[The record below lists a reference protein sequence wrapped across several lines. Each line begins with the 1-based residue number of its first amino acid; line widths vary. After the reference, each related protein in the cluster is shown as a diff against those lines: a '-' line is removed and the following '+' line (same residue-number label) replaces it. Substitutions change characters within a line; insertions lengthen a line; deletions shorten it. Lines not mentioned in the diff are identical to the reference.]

1 MTTRGLPGRA
11 LARVVAPLLVVGL
24 ALAGCTGLPESGPV
38 VDAGAPSSLDDEQ
51 ANDINPAPPTPDMS
65 PSAVVSGFLD
75 AMTASPIRLDVAKL
89 FLSTPAAAEWEPEA
103 GTITYA
109 DARQPRDDRLRVS
122 VQLVDAERLDRSGGY
137 IGRLATGSDVLRFE
151 LTIEGSEYRIT
162 NPPDALVVPRQWFT
176 QRFRPASLFYFDP
189 SGRIL
194 VPQPVYVPRGKE
206 LPATLV
212 SRLIEGPGRYLS
224 MLTRSYVPTG
234 LDPRASVSISPDGVA
249 DIDLGGEA
257 SAISGAASERLL
269 AQLAWTLR
277 QQPEIRAV
285 RVTLGGAPVLGP
297 DGDQVYAVA
306 EAARLGPN
314 GPAPDEQLYAVRG
327 NRLHVREGNELQPVS
342 GVFGTGAAPVS
353 VATPNLD
360 GTRVAAVGV
369 QGRTLLVGSLGATSG
384 RAGDQAE
391 TVFRGTDLLP
401 PAWDFADRIWVVD
414 RTPSGA
420 SVHVVVEG
428 ADRVVAV
435 TGVSGFDVR
444 SFLVSRDGTRFVAVV
459 RTATGDQ
466 LRVGRVEVDG
476 LGAVVRVRSTELVEV
491 DTSPT
496 LRIDDIAW
504 TSPTTLA
511 LLTPIESDQIY
522 AVRTIGVDGSA
533 SNAESL
539 PTPVPGPVTGLA
551 GSPVED
557 LPLYVV
563 TPDNIVDVTNGGSYG
578 FVGAPATSVSYAG

>member
-1 MTTRGLPGRA
+1 MRSTRRRGQAVPVLLLLG
-11 LARVVAPLLVVGL
+11 VV
-24 ALAGCTGLPESGPV
+24 LAGCTSLPESGPV
-38 VDAGAPSSLDDEQ
+38 VDAGARSSVDDER
-51 ANDINPAPPTPDMS
+51 ASDINPAPPVPGMS
-65 PSAVVSGFLD
+65 PSAVVGGFLD

-89 FLSTPAAAEWEPEA
+89 FLSTPAASEWEPGD

-137 IGRLATGSDVLRFE
+137 VGRLGNGSDVLRFD
-151 LTIEGSEYRIT
+151 LTVQDNEYRIT
-162 NPPDALVVPRQWFT
+162 NPPDALVVPRKWFT

-212 SRLIEGPGRYLS
+212 SRLIEGPGGYLS

-234 LDPRASVSISPDGVA
+234 LDPRPSVAISPDGVA

-257 SAISGAASERLL
+257 SSISSPAAERLL

-297 DGDQVYAVA
+297 DGDQLYAVE
-306 EAARLGPN
+306 EAARYGPN
-314 GPAPDEQLYAVRG
+314 GPDPTQQLFAVRDR
-327 NRLHVREGNELQPVS
+327 RLAVREGNELQPVS
-342 GVFGTGAAPVS
+342 GVFGTGAAPVRA
-353 VATPNLD
+353 ATPNLD
-360 GTRVAAVGV
+360 GTLVAGVGV
-369 QGRTLLVGSLGATSG
+369 EGRRLLVGDLNAARGSTAAGA
-384 RAGDQAE
+384 RAD
-391 TVFRGTDLLP
+391 VVLRGTDLLP

-420 SVHVVVEG
+420 SVHVVVDG
-428 ADRVVAV
+428 VDRVVAV
-435 TGVSGFDVR
+435 SGVSGSDVR

-459 RTATGDQ
+459 RDRTGDE

-491 DTSPT
+491 DASPT

-511 LLTPIESDQIY
+511 LLTPVEAGKLY

-578 FVGAPATSVSYAG
+578 FVGEAATSITYAG